1 MTAQEGST
9 VKVHYTGTLKKDG
22 SQFDSSQG
30 REPLEFKLG
39 EGMVI
44 AGFERA
50 VIGKSVGDSVTVEI
64 EPEDG
69 YGEPNEQLVFQV
81 RKEQIPPTVEL
92 EEGIMLEI
100 RTEDGSPAYVRVAAF
115 DDEMVTLDG
124 NHPLAGE
131 TLVFEIEVVEV
142 A

>member
-1 MTAQEGST
+1 MTAQKGST
-9 VKVHYTGTLKKDG
+9 VKVHYTGTLKEDG
-22 SQFDSSQG
+22 SQFDSSEG

-50 VIGKSVGDSVTVEI
+50 VLGKSVGDTVDVEI
-64 EPEDG
+64 PPEEG
-69 YGEPNEQLVFQV
+69 YGEPNPQLAFQV
-81 RKEQIPPTVEL
+81 RREQIPPNVEL

-100 RTEDGSPAYVRVAAF
+100 RTEDGQPAYVRVTEF
-115 DDEMVTLDG
+115 DDEQVTLDG
-124 NHPLAGE
+124 NHPLAGK
-131 TLVFEIEVVEV
+131 TLCFSIEVVEV